1 MILKCCV
8 SDINYLHL
16 LSTRTNQFKSFSTV
30 SEKVCFQNEFFCI
43 PFASRYGNTLFRI
56 FKRNSDVVIPAECHK
71 IQQQNKLLPKN
82 NIINSVHGMRF
93 IDMICAYTSKHIQ
106 LLPYALK
113 SILYS
118 INIYN

>member
-1 MILKCCV
+1 
-8 SDINYLHL
+8 
-16 LSTRTNQFKSFSTV
+16 
-30 SEKVCFQNEFFCI
+30 
-43 PFASRYGNTLFRI
+43 
-56 FKRNSDVVIPAECHK
+56 
-71 IQQQNKLLPKN
+71 
-82 NIINSVHGMRF
+82 MRF